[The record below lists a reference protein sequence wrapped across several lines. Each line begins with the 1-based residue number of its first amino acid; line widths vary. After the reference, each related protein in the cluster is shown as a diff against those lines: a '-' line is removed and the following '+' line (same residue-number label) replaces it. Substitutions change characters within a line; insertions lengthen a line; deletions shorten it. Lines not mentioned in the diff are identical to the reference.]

1 LVKDR
6 IFINH
11 KSPGVSVS
19 DAQARLHLPSIPK
32 IKPRLIRMNAPQFP
46 QYQNANAAATWG
58 CLQCLKPLNPQNIKN
73 DGFANG
79 RGRYC
84 IKCDHCQMSTWF
96 DIWDK
101 SGNPIKGENH

>member
-1 LVKDR
+1 
-6 IFINH
+6 
-11 KSPGVSVS
+11 
-19 DAQARLHLPSIPK
+19 
-32 IKPRLIRMNAPQFP
+32 MNAPQFP

-58 CLQCLKPLNPQNIKN
+58 CLQCLKPLNPQNIKD

-101 SGNPIKGENH
+101 SGNPIKGETL